1 MPRARK
7 TPAGQPGQPVQ
18 AVSGQT
24 YGDAKI
30 QENLQQTMP
39 APNIRP
45 QIPAPPSTQQSQQP
59 STPSSPE
66 QVSAPPID
74 LASILQG
81 QGGILRAPDDRPSI
95 PITDGLSTGPG
106 RGPEALGVANSLQ
119 RTLTALA
126 NRTGDPYF
134 LELAAKAGR

>member
-7 TPAGQPGQPVQ
+7 TTGGQPGQPVQ
-18 AVSGQT
+18 AVTGQT

-30 QENLQQTMP
+30 QETLQKAMP
-39 APNIRP
+39 APNAIQP
-45 QIPAPPSTQQSQQP
+45 IASSLPVQQVEQPPSNPNAAQTAARP
-59 STPSSPE
+59 
-66 QVSAPPID
+66 VD
-74 LASILQG
+74 LMSILQG
-81 QGGILRAPDDRPSI
+81 QGGILRAPDDRPSV

-106 RGPEALGVANSLQ
+106 RGPEALGISNSLQ
-119 RTLTALA
+119 RTLSSLA